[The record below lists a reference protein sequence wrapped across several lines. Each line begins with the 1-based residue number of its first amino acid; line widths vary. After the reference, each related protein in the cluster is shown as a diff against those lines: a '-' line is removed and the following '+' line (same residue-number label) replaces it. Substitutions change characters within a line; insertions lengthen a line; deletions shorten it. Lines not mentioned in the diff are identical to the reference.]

1 MISGHIDAA
10 QELSIL
16 PPVLQ
21 KAVRFLQNNDLAA
34 HEPGRFEIDLDG
46 VPVVLQV
53 LDLQT
58 APRETLRPEVHR
70 TNVDVQFLA
79 AGGPERAVWYPDL
92 GGEIV
97 EENLLDTPRDIL
109 FYRNRPA
116 DAAKENVL
124 ELSVGSYAMYFPW
137 DVHVPAVQVGENSA
151 YIRKIVLKVPLQTCM
166 TNAAGK

>member
-1 MISGHIDAA
+1 MISGHIDTA

-16 PPVLQ
+16 PLALQ
-21 KAVRFLQNNDLAA
+21 NAIRFLQQNDLAA

-70 TNVDVQFLA
+70 ANIDVQFLA
-79 AGGPERAVWYPDL
+79 AGGPERAVWYADM
-92 GGEIV
+92 GDNAVDED
-97 EENLLDTPRDIL
+97 LLDTPRDIL
-109 FYRNRPA
+109 FYHNHTEDTVR
-116 DAAKENVL
+116 ENVL

-137 DVHVPAVQVGENSA
+137 DVHVPAVQVGQNPA
-151 YIRKIVLKVPLQTCM
+151 AIRKIVLKVPLSACVHT
-166 TNAAGK
+166 K